1 MTTAEYPERPPFYL
15 PARWLENAH
24 LSVPDGLVQHG
35 DKGWLT
41 LQKYPFSLSNTQT
54 FRCRE
59 HARHVTQRL
68 QNPLPGWADCRYV
81 SGSWILGI
89 SNYASSFYHLISD
102 LLFTAL
108 SEQAEGIL
116 LPQGFPHLFQELLS
130 GTGLKILQLPA
141 GAYLVERL
149 VLPESRYPEWTP
161 QKVSVLRHFLQ
172 SFLRSDS
179 SSEPRRIYVSRAL
192 ASRRRLVN
200 EAQCRPLFER
210 YGIEIV
216 HLEQL
221 TLVEQITT
229 CAHAEWLLGPHGAG
243 LVYLLLTAP
252 TTCFL
257 EIRPI
262 PTSGDFCFSHLAAC
276 GWPNAEVLVAPRVD
290 RFEARLELLEE
301 IFQRWEKLR

>member
-1 MTTAEYPERPPFYL
+1 MTTVEYTERPSFYL
-15 PARWLENAH
+15 PARWLDNAY

-35 DKGWLT
+35 ENVWLT
-41 LQKYPFSLSNTQT
+41 LQKYPFLLSGTQT

-68 QNPLPGWADCRYV
+68 QLPLPGWKDSRYIP
-81 SGSWILGI
+81 GSWILGV

-108 SEQAEGIL
+108 SERAEGIL
-116 LPQGFPHLFQELLS
+116 LPQGFPHLFQELLRCAGLRTLELPT
-130 GTGLKILQLPA
+130 GT
-141 GAYLVERL
+141 YLVEQL
-149 VLPESRYPEWTP
+149 LLPESRYPEWTP
-161 QKVSVLRHFLQ
+161 EKVSVLRRFLH
-172 SFLRSDS
+172 SFIHAERASQ
-179 SSEPRRIYVSRAL
+179 PKRIYISRAL

-210 YGIEIV
+210 YGIEV
-216 HLEQL
+216 VRLEEL
-221 TLVEQITT
+221 TLADQITT

-243 LVYLLLTAP
+243 LVYLILTAP

-276 GWPNAEVLVAPRVD
+276 GWPHAEVLVAPRVD